1 MTSKQLSTPMKVAQ
15 LQATETDTGWKISG
29 YATVFDNPNFYGF
42 AIKKGAYSK
51 LVNDGVE
58 PKMFFNHESWR
69 VPIGK
74 WTSLKEDDIG
84 RYVEGELTK
93 GISQATDVYHAVKAG
108 TVDGLS
114 VSISWHGADEQDN
127 GGLTEILQIASLSEI
142 SVVTQPADGKARIS
156 QCLSADEVDEKI
168 EQIETIRD
176 FESFLREAAQLSKR
190 QSGWL
195 LSKAKAVIASDSQR
209 DSGLKAQHDELA
221 AILGRINNG
230 LK

>member
-1 MTSKQLSTPMKVAQ
+1 M
-15 LQATETDTGWKISG
+15 
-29 YATVFDNPNFYGF
+29 
-42 AIKKGAYSK
+42 
-51 LVNDGVE
+51 
-58 PKMFFNHESWR
+58 
-69 VPIGK
+69 
-74 WTSLKEDDIG
+74 
-84 RYVEGELTK
+84 
-93 GISQATDVYHAVKAG
+93 KAG